1 MEVDDVGKSG
11 PLLISLT
18 SIHDEICRVELLVVV
33 VVVAFFKCV
42 TGNENF
48 TKRKKLGHKLVFPP
62 ILISG

>member
-18 SIHDEICRVELLVVV
+18 SIHDEICGVELV
-33 VVVAFFKCV
+33 VVVAFFKCI

-48 TKRKKLGHKLVFPP
+48 TKRNNWDTN
-62 ILISG
+62 